1 MQTNQIQKNPRF
13 LIGFACVVVIIA
25 GIKAAANFLVPLLAA
40 MFLSLLCIPP
50 MRKLQKFGLSSFWS
64 IVLVVLGATM
74 GVVLFWT
81 LVGTSISDF
90 QLEVE
95 GYQSRLRIVLTT
107 AGTWLDSHGFH
118 IRPEAFAERLL
129 QSGKIMEI
137 VSNIAV
143 QLLTAASNIFLVV
156 LMMIFMLIEANG
168 FSTKLRRALGNE
180 NADLQDVSRAASAVY
195 DYVASKTVISL
206 ITGVTVTILNL
217 ALGVDFPFLWGLV
230 AFLFNFVPNIGSVI
244 AAIPAILIAFLD
256 QGTLIG
262 FISVVGYTAINT
274 MIGSVIEPRVYGHR
288 LGLSPLFV
296 FLSLVFWGWVWGPLG
311 MLMSVPLTVIIKIL
325 LEHTEQFKGISLIL
339 GPVETQPAS
348 KQSE

>member
-1 MQTNQIQKNPRF
+1 
-13 LIGFACVVVIIA
+13 
-25 GIKAAANFLVPLLAA
+25 
-40 MFLSLLCIPP
+40 
-50 MRKLQKFGLSSFWS
+50 
-64 IVLVVLGATM
+64 M

-90 QLEVE
+90 QLELA
-95 GYQSRLRIVLTT
+95 GYQTRLRVVLTT

-168 FSTKLRRALGNE
+168 FSSKLRRALGNE
-180 NADLQDVSRAASAVY
+180 NADLQDISRAAKAVY
-195 DYVASKTVISL
+195 DYVASKTIISMF
-206 ITGVTVTILNL
+206 TGFAVTTANL

-230 AFLFNFVPNIGSVI
+230 AFLFNFVPNIGSII
-244 AAIPAILIAFLD
+244 AAVPAVLIAFLD
-256 QGTLIG
+256 QGTAIG
-262 FISVVGYTAINT
+262 FLSVLSYTAINT
-274 MIGSVIEPRVYGHR
+274 IIGSVIEPRVYGQR

-325 LEHTEQFKGISLIL
+325 LEHTDQFRGISLIL
-339 GPVETQPAS
+339 GPVES
-348 KQSE
+348 KGPIKNKK